1 VSLAPARLLKLAGRS
16 LGRFFLRP
24 DCPLSVV
31 EVRSSSLAYAR
42 FTRHRGSL
50 SLLSATALDLPEGAL
65 RPSLV
70 DQNLVDRE
78 LVGRTLEKLLERLG
92 PPKKGRL
99 ALVLPDPVAR
109 LRILSAEEIPAR
121 GRRREREELVRFR
134 LRKGLPFDVREAS
147 ITFGASGPGRAAPL
161 LVAVMSS
168 RVLAEY
174 ESLFESLGLH
184 AGIVDLSGMALL
196 GAVSAEAAGGDWL
209 LVNWEESYVSFLLT
223 RGGQVWLARTLD
235 GPGAASARH
244 VAAEL
249 ASTVLY
255 YRNRLGGQGLERAVV
270 RCSGDPAAE
279 RLALLEEPL
288 GRVAE
293 PLDLGNVLPARLG
306 EVELQRT
313 LSGGAACLLG
323 RAA

>member
-1 VSLAPARLLKLAGRS
+1 MRPAVLALLERAGRG

-31 EVRSSSLAYAR
+31 EVRSSSLGYAR
-42 FTRHRGSL
+42 FVRQRDGL
-50 SLLSATALDLPEGAL
+50 ALQSATALDLPEGAL

-70 DQNLVDRE
+70 DPNLSDRA

-92 PPKKGRL
+92 PPRKGRV

-109 LRILSAEEIPAR
+109 LRILPAEEIPAR
-121 GRRREREELVRFR
+121 RRHDSEELIRFR
-134 LRKGLPFDVREAS
+134 LKKGLPFDVREAR
-147 ITFGASGPGRAAPL
+147 IAFAAAGPGKAAPL

-168 RVLAEY
+168 RVLEEY

-196 GAVSAEAAGGDWL
+196 GAVSRGAGGGDWL
-209 LVNWEESYVSFLLT
+209 LVNWEESYVSFLLVQ
-223 RGGQVWLARTLD
+223 GGRVSLARTLD
-235 GPGAASARH
+235 GPGAASPRH
-244 VAAEL
+244 VATEV

-255 YRNRLGGQGLERAVV
+255 YRDRLGGQGLERAVV
-270 RCSGDPAAE
+270 RCSNDSVAE

-288 GRVAE
+288 GRAAE
-293 PLDLGNVLPARLG
+293 ALDLGGVLPARVG
-306 EVELQRT
+306 DVELPRT
-313 LSGGAACLLG
+313 LSGGTACLLG